1 MSEGDLRR
9 LVIPRKDLWS
19 LVAVSAPALTRSLRQ
34 VIYAIIS
41 LTLNTYRLASINQS
55 PKPINHVKAGRTS

>member
-19 LVAVSAPALTRSLRQ
+19 LVAVSAALTRSLRQ
-34 VIYAIIS
+34 IIYAIIS
-41 LTLNTYRLASINQS
+41 LTLNTYRLANINQS
-55 PKPINHVKAGRTS
+55 PKSINHIEAGRTS

>member
-1 MSEGDLRR
+1 MSEGDLAR

-19 LVAVSAPALTRSLRQ
+19 LVAVSAALTRSLRQ
-34 VIYAIIS
+34 IIYAIIS